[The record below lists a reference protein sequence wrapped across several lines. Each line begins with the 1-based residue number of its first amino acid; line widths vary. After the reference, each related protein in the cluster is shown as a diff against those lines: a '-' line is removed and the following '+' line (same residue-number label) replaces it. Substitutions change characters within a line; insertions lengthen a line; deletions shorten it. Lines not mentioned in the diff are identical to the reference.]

1 MAKAKTDLVIVE
13 SPAKARTIEKHLGNH
28 YQVVAS
34 MGHLRDL
41 PKSTMGVDIDGDFT
55 PQYLPVKDRADVI
68 ADLIAGFT
76 AAQVPDYQ
84 MAAFLMAVWFT
95 GMTAAET
102 AALTDSML
110 EKGQE
115 NPILVRRD
123 DTRKDGTRYV
133 LVEGLHRLEA
143 CKALGDTTI
152 KALLVQA
159 R

>member
-1 MAKAKTDLVIVE
+1 MAERAFLRDQKVPIAEIYV
-13 SPAKARTIEKHLGNH
+13 PAKRRGTL
-28 YQVVAS
+28 
-34 MGHLRDL
+34 D
-41 PKSTMGVDIDGDFT
+41 
-55 PQYLPVKDRADVI
+55 
-68 ADLIAGFT
+68 
-76 AAQVPDYQ
+76 AAKV
-84 MAAFLMAVWFT
+84 T
-95 GMTAAET
+95 
-102 AALTDSML
+102 ALTDSML

-115 NPILVRRD
+115 DPILVRRD